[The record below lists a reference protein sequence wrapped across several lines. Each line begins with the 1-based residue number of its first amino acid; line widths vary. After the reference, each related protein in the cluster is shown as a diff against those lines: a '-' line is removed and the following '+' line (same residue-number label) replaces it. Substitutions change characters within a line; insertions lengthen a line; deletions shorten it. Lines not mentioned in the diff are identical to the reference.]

1 MKTIENKKVADV
13 MKPGLITV
21 AGSTPAKNI
30 CKIMAENSVSCVIVN
45 DSGGSIQGIVSN
57 TDLLKIFERCKGTC
71 EKPEDCPE
79 NAENVMTKKVITVN
93 AGDDLTKAIG
103 LLNEN
108 KIHWLPVVSG
118 GNPVGVLSTSDIRR
132 EIAKSSVKVP
142 EVFHSRFEKYEQ
154 KEDASKTQRPELKN
168 TRISD
173 VMTPGVIMIPVDI
186 GVTEAAKILSEKNIC
201 GVVVITD
208 AGEMIGIVS
217 DTDFLKAFT
226 KEFEG
231 RKIESLIAGDIMTPG
246 IETIEHCRTL
256 EEGTDVMNEKH
267 IHRLLILFDRPCEVS
282 PPAGFR
288 KKPIMSHGIV
298 HGVNIPVGML
308 SASDIVRK
316 IAKR

>member
-21 AGSTPAKNI
+21 AGNTPAKNI

-45 DSGGSIQGIVSN
+45 DSGGNIQGIVSN

-71 EKPEDCPE
+71 EKPEECPE
-79 NAENVMTKKVITVN
+79 KAENVMTKKVITVN

-108 KIHWLPVVSG
+108 KIHRLPVVSG
-118 GNPVGVLSTSDIRR
+118 GKPVGVLSTSDIRR

-142 EVFHSRFEKYEQ
+142 EAFHSRFEKYEQ

-168 TRISD
+168 TRISE

-186 GVTEAAKILSEKNIC
+186 GVTEAAKILSEKNIR

-256 EEGTDVMNEKH
+256 EEGTGVMNEKH
-267 IHRLLILFDRPCEVS
+267 IHRLLVLFDRPCEVS

-288 KKPIMSHGIV
+288 RKPIMSHGIV
-298 HGVNIPVGML
+298 HGVNIPVGIL
-308 SASDIVRK
+308 SASDVVRE

>member
-1 MKTIENKKVADV
+1 MKTIENKKIEDV

-21 AGSTPAKNI
+21 AGNTPAKNI
-30 CKIMAENSVSCVIVN
+30 CKIMSENGVSCVIVN
-45 DSGGSIQGIVSN
+45 DAGGSIRGIVSN
-57 TDLLKIFERCKGTC
+57 TDLMKIFERCKGTC

-79 NAENVMTKKVITVN
+79 KAENVMTKKVITVN
-93 AGDDLTKAIG
+93 AGDDLTQAIR

-108 KIHWLPVVSG
+108 KIHRLPVVSG
-118 GNPVGVLSTSDIRR
+118 GKPVGVLSASDIRR
-132 EIAKSSVKVP
+132 EIAKASVKTP
-142 EVFHSRFEKYEQ
+142 EAFHSRFEKYEQ
-154 KEDASKTQRPELKN
+154 KEDVSKTGRPELKN
-168 TRISD
+168 TKIKD

-186 GVTEAAKILSEKNIC
+186 GVSEAAKILSEKNIR

-231 RKIESLIAGDIMTPG
+231 RKIESLIAGDIMTQG

-256 EEGTDVMNEKH
+256 EEGTGVMNGKH
-267 IHRLLILFDRPCEVS
+267 IHRLLVLFDRPCEVS
-282 PPAGFR
+282 PPANLR
-288 KKPIMSHGIV
+288 RKPIMSHGIV
-298 HGVNIPVGML
+298 HGVNIPAGIL
-308 SASDIVRK
+308 SASDIVRE

>member
-1 MKTIENKKVADV
+1 MKTIENKKVAGV
-13 MKPGLITV
+13 MHHGVITI
-21 AGSTPAKNI
+21 AGNTPAKNI
-30 CKIMAENSVSCVIVN
+30 CKIMTEHKVSCVIVN
-45 DSGGSIQGIVSN
+45 DCGGSIPGIVSN
-57 TDLLKIFERCKGTC
+57 TDLLKIFERCNGTC

-79 NAENVMTKKVITVN
+79 KADNVMTKNAITVN
-93 AGDDLTKAIG
+93 AGDDLTQAIR

-108 KIHWLPVVSG
+108 KIHQLPVISG
-118 GNPVGVLSTSDIRR
+118 GKPIGILSASDIRR
-132 EIAKSSVKVP
+132 EITKNSVKPP
-142 EVFHSRFEKYEQ
+142 EAFHSRFEKYEGRDDTQ
-154 KEDASKTQRPELKN
+154 KTVRPELKN
-168 TRISD
+168 TKINE

-186 GVTEAAKILSEKNIC
+186 CVTEAAKILSEKNIR

-231 RKIESLIAGDIMTPG
+231 RKIESMIAGDIMTPG

-256 EEGTDVMNEKH
+256 EEGTGVMNDKH
-267 IHRLLILFDRPCEVS
+267 IHRLLVLFDRPCEVS

-288 KKPIMSHGIV
+288 RKPIMSHGIV
-298 HGVNIPVGML
+298 HGVNIPVGIL
-308 SASDIVRK
+308 SASDIVRE